1 MHSFQL
7 IVWLVPSFIA
17 AAISVSIVGILLG
30 PMFPVPL
37 NHTAR
42 VVPLHLVNS
51 AVGWMSACGAG
62 GSALLPFITG
72 RMASNLGIECLQP

>member
-1 MHSFQL
+1 
-7 IVWLVPSFIA
+7 
-17 AAISVSIVGILLG
+17 
-30 PMFPVPL
+30 MFPIAL

-72 RMASNLGIECLQP
+72 RMASNFGIESLQP